1 MSDLKQINPQ
11 QLSGNAI
18 QRIGTD
24 WMLVTARKGDQVN
37 TMTAAW
43 GGLGVMWGKP
53 AAFVVIRPQRYTYTF
68 VEASDTFSLTFFDDS
83 FRETLNYLGTVSGR
97 DEDKIKKS
105 KLTLANSQD
114 TPYFTEASQVLICR
128 KLYRQTFDPDCFID
142 PAIHQQ
148 YKEKDYHIHYIAEI
162 IEAYQR

>member
-1 MSDLKQINPQ
+1 MSELKRVKPE

-18 QRIGTD
+18 QRIGSD

-53 AAFVVIRPQRYTYTF
+53 AAFVVIRPQRFTYEF
-68 VEASDTFSLTFFDDS
+68 VEASDTFSLTFFDES
-83 FRETLNYLGTVSGR
+83 YRKELNYLGTVSGR
-97 DEDKIKKS
+97 DEDKITKS
-105 KLTLANSQD
+105 GLTLAENME
-114 TPYFTEASQVLICR
+114 TPYFSEASQVLICR
-128 KLYRQTFDPDCFID
+128 KLYRQVFDPAGFID
-142 PAIHQQ
+142 PAIDKN
-148 YKEKDYHIHYIAEI
+148 YPTKDYHIHYIAEI